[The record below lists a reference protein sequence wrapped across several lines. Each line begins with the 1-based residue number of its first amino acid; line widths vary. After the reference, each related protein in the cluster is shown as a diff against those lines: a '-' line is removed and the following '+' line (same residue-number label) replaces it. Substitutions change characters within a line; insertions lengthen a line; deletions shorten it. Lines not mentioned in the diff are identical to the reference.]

1 MKKVLYAAL
10 VVGALAIMAG
20 CTTTN
25 ENEYLASPGTLTY
38 QVTNDGFAVV
48 LSWDT
53 VSDAEGYYVYLGDAV
68 VDTIED
74 KDSTSI
80 RVDEI
85 GAYKVTAY
93 KGDLESDPTN
103 IVDLRPKE
111 TPNVTIYDATHYSDT
126 TYHSGA
132 GWDVNGFMHT
142 YALSDSSNCPLIDL
156 FYDQG
161 NIKGIQESRRS
172 CAHSQDSTYFLPFGS
187 GDNSYQNADSV
198 VTEPFLGHS
207 EVQRNIVYLV
217 KLVQSNNEIHY
228 AKIMVMSIDS
238 TNYSI
243 TLKGAYQTIPGLKRV
258 GNAAK

>member
-103 IVDLRPKE
+103 IVDLRPVE
-111 TPNVTIYDATHYSDT
+111 TSNVTIYDAAQYSDT
-126 TYHSGA
+126 THPSGA
-132 GWDVNGFMHT
+132 GWNANGDLLVYPLTNHCDVVDFFYLNG
-142 YALSDSSNCPLIDL
+142 LV
-156 FYDQG
+156 
-161 NIKGIQESRRS
+161 KGIQESQTS
-172 CAHSQDSTYFLPFGS
+172 CPNVPDSTYFAPFNGRY
-187 GDNSYQNADSV
+187 GDADSV
-198 VTEPFLGHS
+198 TVEPVMGNFQAVT
-207 EVQRNIVYLV
+207 NAVYTV
-217 KLVQSNNEIHY
+217 
-228 AKIMVMSIDS
+228 
-238 TNYSI
+238 
-243 TLKGAYQTIPGLKRV
+243 
-258 GNAAK
+258 